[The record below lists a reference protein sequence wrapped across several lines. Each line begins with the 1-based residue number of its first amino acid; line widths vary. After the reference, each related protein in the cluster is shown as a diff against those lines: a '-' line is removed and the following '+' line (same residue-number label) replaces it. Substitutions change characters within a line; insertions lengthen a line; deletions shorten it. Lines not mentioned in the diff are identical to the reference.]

1 VDPHES
7 SRSYVFGPSTI
18 TVGRIQHLALL
29 GYFAEVTAREQGE
42 EVVSVPTKNKAVVFE
57 EFFADGIRMPP
68 QPILA
73 DILLKF
79 QV

>member
-1 VDPHES
+1 
-7 SRSYVFGPSTI
+7 VFGPSTV

-29 GYFAEVTAREQGE
+29 GYFAEGTAREQGE
-42 EVVSVPTKNKAVVFE
+42 EVVSEPMKNKAVVFK

-73 DILLKF
+73 DILLMF
-79 QV
+79 RV